1 MKAKVGTRV
10 FEDRSWN
17 GLVSR
22 IVAAYNLNTSSGERT
37 SAARWLEDG
46 EDVLLGNS
54 VTVKPVSG

>member
-1 MKAKVGTRV
+1 MKAKAGDRV

-22 IVAAYNLNTSSGERT
+22 VVAAYNLKTSSGERT

-46 EDVLLGNS
+46 EDVLLAGT
-54 VTVKPVSG
+54 VTVKPLSD